1 VMLFMDAKLTLKV
14 TFRKIHYLSI
24 ASLLDALFVGR
35 DDHFADNSTGMS
47 LNIVIENAS
56 SPPSPEYHGTRI

>member
-1 VMLFMDAKLTLKV
+1 MILMLFMDAKLTLKV
-14 TFRKIHYLSI
+14 TFWKIHYLSI
-24 ASLLDALFVGR
+24 ASLFSYWR